1 MQNFRQ
7 PFFRKVFFSYTVIL
21 ILSLLFILAPMCWQ
35 ISCQDQQ
42 ALEKERADKAELLVS
57 ALDGQFADMEQIA
70 LQLSSTSWVTKVSS
84 NFAILEDQVDYLT
97 RQDICKEVARYHG
110 LIRIARSISLLL
122 PQKDIAIDR
131 YSFWETN
138 RYFSSIGVDEM
149 DFWQD
154 FLEYSQESTNS
165 LQLYTTDAYP
175 DGFFAFRRLDYNSEP
190 KQILFFAI
198 DSKQLAYIIQKSITD
213 TVQFFQITQGEE
225 PIFATGQQQD
235 GDAYFSASYPSE
247 IYPWS
252 YTFQI
257 QITYPQLNSSYLLL
271 LLSALLALTAGIL
284 LALLLTSVTS
294 RPLYALLQHIGCQPS
309 IEGFQEFTAIE
320 CAFHSLEESSQQY
333 YNRIRDGLLTSLLYG
348 SFHKDQIEADLT
360 MFHVPFCNDMWYML
374 IWADSPGKLDDSLI
388 KNCLRLREHFC
399 SEDSDMEMI
408 LDTDH
413 SIVAIMAAKTG
424 PDHLSDRT
432 GTIREELHRIL
443 PAEAVFCVIPP
454 QKGLGVIAKMYR
466 EARSCTERD
475 LGFLPRAYYP
485 IDMEIQLINQLRLGN
500 GEAACEIIRSLQQKN
515 EALGLSL
522 EEIHNCTRYIFR
534 TMMRVASD
542 VQVDT
547 DSAETEFLLEIQPLA
562 DTQRAWNYLDGMA
575 CLLCREVVDP
585 ARRETQDVGRKM
597 IEYVQNHFC
606 DSNLS
611 QQDLADQFQLSRS
624 AVSKI
629 FKNAARVNFIDYLHL
644 LRIQKAKEYFDAGAT
659 NILEIARK
667 TGYENDITFKRAF
680 QRVETMTPKKYID
693 TVRNSSQ

>member
-1 MQNFRQ
+1 MQNFRR
-7 PFFRKVFFSYTVIL
+7 PFFRKAFFSYTVIV
-21 ILSLLFILAPMCWQ
+21 ILSLLFILAPTCWQ

-57 ALDGQFADMEQIA
+57 ALDGQFADMEQIG

-84 NFAILEDQVDYLT
+84 NSEILERQVDYLT
-97 RQDICKEVARYHG
+97 RQDICKEIARYHG
-110 LIRIARSISLLL
+110 LIRTARSVALLL

-131 YSFWETN
+131 YSFWETD
-138 RYFSSIGVDEM
+138 RYFASIGIDET
-149 DFWQD
+149 DFWED
-154 FLEYSQESTNS
+154 FLEDSAESSNS
-165 LQLYTTDAYP
+165 LQLYTTDDYS
-175 DGFFAFRRLDYNSEP
+175 DGFFAFRKLDYNSEP

-198 DSKQLAYIIQKSITD
+198 DSKQLAYIVQQSITD

-225 PIFATGQQQD
+225 PIFTTGQQQE
-235 GDAYFSASYPSE
+235 GDTYFTASYPSE

-257 QITYPQLNSSYLLL
+257 QVAYPQLNSSYLLL

-284 LALLLTSVTS
+284 LALLLASVTS
-294 RPLYALLQHIGCQPS
+294 KPLYALLQHIGCQPS
-309 IEGFQEFTAIE
+309 RKGFQEFTAIE
-320 CAFHSLEESSQQY
+320 YAFHNLEESSQQY

-348 SFHKDQIEADLT
+348 SFHKGQIEADLT
-360 MFHVPFCNDMWYML
+360 MFHFPFRNDMWYTL
-374 IWADSPGKLDDSLI
+374 VLADSPGKLNEATTQ
-388 KNCLRLREHFC
+388 NCLRLRKQFC
-399 SEDSDMEMI
+399 PESGGIEMI
-408 LDTDH
+408 FDTDH
-413 SIVAIMAAKTG
+413 SIVVIMAAEKE
-424 PDHLSDRT
+424 PDRLFDCASA
-432 GTIREELHRIL
+432 IREELRRIL
-443 PAEAVFCVIPP
+443 PAETAICITPP
-454 QKGLGVIAKMYR
+454 PRGGISSIAKMYR

-500 GEAACEIIRSLQQKN
+500 GEAACEIIRSLQRKN
-515 EALGLSL
+515 EALELSL

-547 DSAETEFLLEIQPLA
+547 DAAETEFLLEILPLS
-562 DTQRAWNYLDGMA
+562 DTQRAWNYLGGMA
-575 CLLCREVVDP
+575 YLLCREIVDP
-585 ARRETQDVGRKM
+585 ARRETQDIGRKM
-597 IEYVQNHFC
+597 VEYVQARYC
-606 DSNLS
+606 DSSLS

-644 LRIQKAKEYFDAGAT
+644 LRVQKAKEYFDAGAT

-680 QRVETMTPKKYID
+680 QRVESVTPKKYID
-693 TVRNSSQ
+693 AVRDAR